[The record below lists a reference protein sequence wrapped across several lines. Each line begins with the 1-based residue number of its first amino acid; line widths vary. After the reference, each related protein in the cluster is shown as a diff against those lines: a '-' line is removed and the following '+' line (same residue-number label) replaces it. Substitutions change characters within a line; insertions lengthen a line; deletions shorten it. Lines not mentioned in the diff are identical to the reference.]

1 MKELKV
7 IFIPGWGMEE
17 DVWTFVLPYFKDY
30 PVQCLDWRNV
40 KEQSEFAGR
49 IIEVARDEN
58 VILVG
63 WSLGALAA
71 IQAYKKIKAKGI
83 VLIGGTAKF
92 TNTSDYT
99 SGWNSLHVER
109 MKKNLTRKK
118 EDTLNRFYENIF
130 TKNELKENTSF
141 KEIALNFKG
150 DSIQSLQLGLDYLIE
165 TDMRNELT
173 DIKVPLLLLHGEQ
186 DVICPLS
193 AAHNMTENTN
203 ATLKVVSGA
212 GHALCVTNFEYCANE
227 IIQFLEGIRHDQQ
240 NVTTKTV

>member
-1 MKELKV
+1 MKELKI

-17 DVWTFVLPYFKDY
+17 NIWTLVLPYFKGY
-30 PVQCLDWRNV
+30 SVQCINWRNV

-49 IIEVARDEN
+49 IIDVAKDEN

-71 IQAYKKIKAKGI
+71 VEAHKKIKAKGI

-92 TNTSDYT
+92 INTSDYT
-99 SGWNSLHVER
+99 SGWNALHVER
-109 MKKNLTRKK
+109 LKKNLARKK
-118 EDTLNRFYENIF
+118 EDTLKRFYENMF
-130 TKNELKENTSF
+130 TKDELKENKSF
-141 KEIALNFKG
+141 EDIIKHFKG

-165 TDMRNELT
+165 TDMREELKEV
-173 DIKVPLLLLHGEQ
+173 KVPILLIHGEQ

-193 AAHNMTENTN
+193 AARNMAKNET
-203 ATLKVVSGA
+203 AMLKVVNKA
-212 GHALCVTNFEYCANE
+212 GHALCVTNFEYCVNE
-227 IIQFLEGIRHDQQ
+227 IIQFVEGIRHDQQ

>member
-173 DIKVPLLLLHGEQ
+173 DNKVPLLLLHGEQ

-227 IIQFLEGIRHDQQ
+227 IIQFVEGIRHDQQ

>member
-1 MKELKV
+1 MKELKI

-17 DVWTFVLPYFKDY
+17 NIWDLVLPHFKEY
-30 PVQCLDWRNV
+30 PVQCIDWRNV

-49 IIEVARDEN
+49 IIDVAKDEN
-58 VILVG
+58 IILVG

-71 IQAYKKIKAKGI
+71 VQAHKKIKAKGI

-99 SGWNSLHVER
+99 SGWNALHVER
-109 MKKNLTRKK
+109 LKKNLTRKK
-118 EDTLNRFYENIF
+118 EDTLKRFYENMF
-130 TKNELKENTSF
+130 TKDELKENKSF
-141 KEIALNFKG
+141 EDIVKHFKG

-165 TDMRNELT
+165 TDMREELKEV
-173 DIKVPLLLLHGEQ
+173 KVPILLIHGEK

-193 AAHNMTENTN
+193 AARSMAENET
-203 ATLKVVSGA
+203 AMLKVVSEA

-227 IIQFLEGIRHDQQ
+227 IIQFIEGIRHDQ
-240 NVTTKTV
+240 

>member
-1 MKELKV
+1 MKEPKI

-17 DVWTFVLPYFKDY
+17 GVWTLVLPYFKGY
-30 PVQCLDWRNV
+30 SVQCIDWRNV
-40 KEQSEFAGR
+40 KEKSEFAGR
-49 IIEVARDEN
+49 IIEVAHDEN

-71 IQAYKKIKAKGI
+71 VQAYKKIKAKGI
-83 VLIGGTAKF
+83 VIIGGTAKF

-109 MKKNLTRKK
+109 MKKNLMKKK
-118 EDTLNRFYENIF
+118 EDTLKRFYENMF

-141 KEIALNFKG
+141 EEIALNFKG

-165 TDMRNELT
+165 TDVRNELT
-173 DIKVPLLLLHGEQ
+173 NVKVPLLLLHGEQ
-186 DVICPLS
+186 DVICPVS
-193 AAHNMTENTN
+193 AAHENTN
-203 ATLKVVSGA
+203 ATLKVVSEA

-227 IIQFLEGIRHDQQ
+227 IIQFVEGIRHDQQ
-240 NVTTKTV
+240 NVTAKTV

>member
-193 AAHNMTENTN
+193 AVHNMTENTN
-203 ATLKVVSGA
+203 ATLKIVSGA
-212 GHALCVTNFEYCANE
+212 GHALCVTNFEYCANK
-227 IIQFLEGIRHDQQ
+227 IIQFVEGIRHDQQ

>member
-17 DVWTFVLPYFKDY
+17 NIWTLVLPYFKGY
-30 PVQCLDWRNV
+30 SVQCINWRNV

-49 IIEVARDEN
+49 IIDVAKDEN

-71 IQAYKKIKAKGI
+71 VQAYKKVNAKGI

-92 TNTSDYT
+92 TNTCDYT
-99 SGWNSLHVER
+99 SGWNALHVER
-109 MKKNLTRKK
+109 LKKNLARKK
-118 EDTLNRFYENIF
+118 EDTLKRFYENMF
-130 TKNELKENTSF
+130 TKDELKENKRF
-141 KEIALNFKG
+141 EDMIKHFKG

-165 TDMRNELT
+165 TDMREELKE
-173 DIKVPLLLLHGEQ
+173 IKVPLLLIHGEQ

-193 AAHNMTENTN
+193 AARSMAENET
-203 ATLKVVSGA
+203 ATLKVVNEA
-212 GHALCVTNFEYCANE
+212 GHALCVMNFEYCVNE
-227 IIQFLEGIRHDQQ
+227 IIQFVEGIRHDQQ

>member
-109 MKKNLTRKK
+109 LKKNLARKK
-118 EDTLNRFYENIF
+118 EDTLKRFYENMF
-130 TKNELKENTSF
+130 TKNELKANGDFE
-141 KEIALNFKG
+141 EIVKRFKG
-150 DSIQSLQLGLDYLIE
+150 DDIQSLQLGLDYLIE
-165 TDMRNELT
+165 TDMREELKGV
-173 DIKVPLLLLHGEQ
+173 KVPILLIHGEQ

-193 AAHNMTENTN
+193 AARSMTENRN
-203 ATLKVVSGA
+203 SKLKVVSEA

-227 IIQFLEGIRHDQQ
+227 IIQFVEGIRHDQQ
-240 NVTTKTV
+240 NVTAKTV

>member
-1 MKELKV
+1 MKELKI

-17 DVWTFVLPYFKDY
+17 NVWDLVLPYFKGY
-30 PVQCLDWRNV
+30 PVQCIDWRNV
-40 KEQSEFAGR
+40 KEIGEFAER
-49 IIEVARDEN
+49 IIDVAHDEN

-109 MKKNLTRKK
+109 LKKNLVRKK
-118 EDTLNRFYENIF
+118 EDTLKRFYENMF
-130 TKNELKENTSF
+130 TKDELKGNKSF
-141 KEIALNFKG
+141 EDIVKHFKG

-165 TDMRNELT
+165 TDMREELKE
-173 DIKVPLLLLHGEQ
+173 IQASILLIHGEK

-193 AAHNMTENTN
+193 TAHSMADNTN
-203 ATLKVVSGA
+203 VTLKVVSEA
-212 GHALCVTNFEYCANE
+212 GHALCVTNFEYCVNE
-227 IIQFLEGIRHDQQ
+227 IIQFVEGIRHDQQ
-240 NVTTKTV
+240 NVTAKTV

>member
-17 DVWTFVLPYFKDY
+17 DVWNFVLPYFKDY

-118 EDTLNRFYENIF
+118 EDTLNRFYENMF

-212 GHALCVTNFEYCANE
+212 GHTLCVTNFEYCANE
-227 IIQFLEGIRHDQQ
+227 IIQFVEGIRNDQQ

>member
-1 MKELKV
+1 MKELKL

-17 DVWTFVLPYFKDY
+17 GVWTLVLPYFKGY
-30 PVQCLDWRNV
+30 SVQCIDWRNV

-49 IIEVARDEN
+49 IIDVAQDEN

-71 IQAYKKIKAKGI
+71 VQAYKKIKAQGM
-83 VLIGGTAKF
+83 VLIGGTTKF

-109 MKKNLTRKK
+109 MKKNLKRKK
-118 EDTLNRFYENIF
+118 EDTLKRFYENMF
-130 TKNELKENTSF
+130 TKSELRENTSF
-141 KEIALNFKG
+141 QEIALKFKG

-173 DIKVPLLLLHGEQ
+173 SVKVPLLLLHGEQ

-193 AAHNMTENTN
+193 AAHSMTENTN
-203 ATLKVVSGA
+203 ATLKVVSEA

-227 IIQFLEGIRHDQQ
+227 IIQFVEGIRHDQQ
-240 NVTTKTV
+240 NVTAKTV

>member
-1 MKELKV
+1 MKELKI

-17 DVWTFVLPYFKDY
+17 GVWTLVLPYFKGY
-30 PVQCLDWRNV
+30 SVQCVEWRNV
-40 KEQSEFAGR
+40 KEQSEFAER
-49 IIEVARDEN
+49 IIDVAHDEN

-71 IQAYKKIKAKGI
+71 VQAYKKVKAKGM

-99 SGWNSLHVER
+99 SGWNYLHVER

-118 EDTLNRFYENIF
+118 ADTLKRFYENMF
-130 TKNELKENTSF
+130 TKDELKENTNF
-141 KEIALNFKG
+141 EEIALNFKG

-173 DIKVPLLLLHGEQ
+173 DVKIPLLLLHGEQ

-193 AAHNMTENTN
+193 AARSMAENET
-203 ATLKVVSGA
+203 ATLKVVNEA

-227 IIQFLEGIRHDQQ
+227 IIQFVEGIRHDQQ

>member
-1 MKELKV
+1 MKELKI

-17 DVWTFVLPYFKDY
+17 GVWTLVLPYFKGY
-30 PVQCLDWRNV
+30 SVQCVEWRNV
-40 KEQSEFAGR
+40 KEQSEFTGR
-49 IIEVARDEN
+49 IIDVAQDEN

-71 IQAYKKIKAKGI
+71 VQAYKKIKAKGM
-83 VLIGGTAKF
+83 VLIGGTTKF

-118 EDTLNRFYENIF
+118 EDTLKRFYENMF

-141 KEIALNFKG
+141 EEIALNFKG

-173 DIKVPLLLLHGEQ
+173 DVKVPLLLLHGEQ

-193 AAHNMTENTN
+193 AAHSMTENRN
-203 ATLKVVSGA
+203 AKLKVVSEA

-227 IIQFLEGIRHDQQ
+227 IIQFVEGIRHDQQ
-240 NVTTKTV
+240 NVTAKTV

>member
-193 AAHNMTENTN
+193 AVHNMTENTN
-203 ATLKVVSGA
+203 ATLKIVSGA

-227 IIQFLEGIRHDQQ
+227 IIQFVEGIRHDQQ

>member
-118 EDTLNRFYENIF
+118 EDTLNRFYENMF

-150 DSIQSLQLGLDYLIE
+150 DSIQFLQLGLDYLIE

-227 IIQFLEGIRHDQQ
+227 IIQFVEGIRHDQQ

>member
-1 MKELKV
+1 MKELKI

-17 DVWTFVLPYFKDY
+17 GVWTLVLPYFKGY
-30 PVQCLDWRNV
+30 SVQCINWRNV

-49 IIEVARDEN
+49 IIDVAKDEN

-71 IQAYKKIKAKGI
+71 VQAHKKIQAKGI

-99 SGWNSLHVER
+99 SGWNALHVER
-109 MKKNLTRKK
+109 LKKNVARKK
-118 EDTLNRFYENIF
+118 EDTLKRFYENMF
-130 TKNELKENTSF
+130 TKNELKENKRF
-141 KEIALNFKG
+141 EDMIKRFKG

-165 TDMRNELT
+165 TDMREEL
-173 DIKVPLLLLHGEQ
+173 KESNVPILLIHGEQ

-193 AAHNMTENTN
+193 AARSMAENETT
-203 ATLKVVSGA
+203 TLKVVSEA
-212 GHALCVTNFEYCANE
+212 GHALCVTDFEYCANE
-227 IIQFLEGIRHDQQ
+227 IIQFVEGIRHDQQ

>member
-17 DVWTFVLPYFKDY
+17 NIWTLVLPYFKGY
-30 PVQCLDWRNV
+30 SVQCINWRNV

-49 IIEVARDEN
+49 IIDVAKDEN

-71 IQAYKKIKAKGI
+71 VQAYKKVNAKGI

-92 TNTSDYT
+92 TNTCDYT
-99 SGWNSLHVER
+99 SGWNALHVER
-109 MKKNLTRKK
+109 LKKNLARKK
-118 EDTLNRFYENIF
+118 EDTLKRFYENMF
-130 TKNELKENTSF
+130 TKDELKENKRF
-141 KEIALNFKG
+141 EDMIKHFKG

-165 TDMRNELT
+165 TDMREELKE
-173 DIKVPLLLLHGEQ
+173 IKVPLLLIHGEQ

-193 AAHNMTENTN
+193 AARSMAENET
-203 ATLKVVSGA
+203 ATLKVVNEA
-212 GHALCVTNFEYCANE
+212 GHALCVMNFEYCVNE
-227 IIQFLEGIRHDQQ
+227 MIQFVEGIRHDQQ

>member
-1 MKELKV
+1 MKELKI

-17 DVWTFVLPYFKDY
+17 NIWTLVLPYFKGY
-30 PVQCLDWRNV
+30 SVQCINWRNV

-49 IIEVARDEN
+49 IIDVAKDEN

-71 IQAYKKIKAKGI
+71 VQAYKKVKAKGI

-99 SGWNSLHVER
+99 SGWNALHVER
-109 MKKNLTRKK
+109 LKKNLAGKK
-118 EDTLNRFYENIF
+118 EDTLKRFYENMF
-130 TKNELKENTSF
+130 TKDELKENKRF
-141 KEIALNFKG
+141 EDMIKHFKG

-165 TDMRNELT
+165 TDMREEMKEM
-173 DIKVPLLLLHGEQ
+173 KVPILLIHGEQ

-193 AAHNMTENTN
+193 AARSMAENET
-203 ATLKVVSGA
+203 AMLKVVNKA
-212 GHALCVTNFEYCANE
+212 GHALCVTNLEYCVNE
-227 IIQFLEGIRHDQQ
+227 IIQFVEGIRHDQQ

>member
-203 ATLKVVSGA
+203 ARLKVVSGA

-227 IIQFLEGIRHDQQ
+227 IIQFVEGMRHDQQ

>member
-1 MKELKV
+1 MKELKI

-17 DVWTFVLPYFKDY
+17 GVWTLVLPYFKGY
-30 PVQCLDWRNV
+30 PVQCIDWRNV
-40 KEQSEFAGR
+40 KEKSEFVGR
-49 IIEVARDEN
+49 IIDVARDEN

-63 WSLGALAA
+63 WSLGALAT

-109 MKKNLTRKK
+109 LKKNLARKK
-118 EDTLNRFYENIF
+118 EDTLQRFYENMF

-227 IIQFLEGIRHDQQ
+227 IIQFVEGIRHDQQ
-240 NVTTKTV
+240 NVTAKTV

>member
-193 AAHNMTENTN
+193 AVHNMTENTN

-227 IIQFLEGIRHDQQ
+227 IIQFVEGIRHDQQ

>member
-227 IIQFLEGIRHDQQ
+227 IIQFVEGIRHDQQ

>member
-1 MKELKV
+1 MKELKL

-17 DVWTFVLPYFKDY
+17 GVWTLVLPYFKGY
-30 PVQCLDWRNV
+30 SVQCIDWRNV

-49 IIEVARDEN
+49 IIDVAQDEN

-71 IQAYKKIKAKGI
+71 VQAYKKIKTQGM

-118 EDTLNRFYENIF
+118 EDTLKRFYENMF
-130 TKNELKENTSF
+130 TKSELRENTSF
-141 KEIALNFKG
+141 EEIAQKFKG

-165 TDMRNELT
+165 TDMRNEVI
-173 DIKVPLLLLHGEQ
+173 DMKAPLLLLHGEQ

-193 AAHNMTENTN
+193 AAHSMANNTN
-203 ATLKVVSGA
+203 ANLKVVSGA
-212 GHALCVTNFEYCANE
+212 GHALCVTNFEYFANE
-227 IIQFLEGIRHDQQ
+227 IIQFVEVIRHDQQ
-240 NVTTKTV
+240 NVTAKTV

>member
-17 DVWTFVLPYFKDY
+17 DVWTLVLPYFKGY
-30 PVQCLDWRNV
+30 SVQCVDWRNV
-40 KEQSEFAGR
+40 KESSEFAVR
-49 IIEVARDEN
+49 IIDAANDEN

-71 IQAYKKIKAKGI
+71 IQSYKRIKAKGI

-92 TNTSDYT
+92 TNTSHYT

-118 EDTLNRFYENIF
+118 EDTLKRFYENMF

-141 KEIALNFKG
+141 EEIALNFKG

-173 DIKVPLLLLHGEQ
+173 DVKVPLLLLHGEQ

-193 AAHNMTENTN
+193 AAHSMTENTN
-203 ATLKVVSGA
+203 AKLKVVSEA

-227 IIQFLEGIRHDQQ
+227 IIQFVEGIRHDQQ
-240 NVTTKTV
+240 NVTAKTV